1 MKTFSI
7 GFVCFAAFL
16 FCGCQMDALL
26 GPKVSISTTPARAGL
41 VNYDPPPKTQT
52 TRYYS
57 VKMGDEDVFVYST
70 AKTRFAYVSLSS
82 PVRVKVTSDAE
93 ISSLDIRPKKLAVQA
108 LRTDA
113 HHFEFDLP
121 GPCELSIEVN
131 GSSDGM
137 SGQPPLFV
145 FANPPEVRPSADAA
159 IFFASGK
166 VYDIGDYQVP
176 AGKTIYIEGGAILK
190 GSLNVDGD
198 NVKILGRG
206 IVDARTTGGRV
217 VRVSHC
223 KNVAIDGP
231 IFLNADTWG
240 VVAGN
245 VRNLTLKNIKVIN
258 ESTESVSPSTPD
270 GVDLLA
276 CSNVVADG
284 LFIRSE
290 DDSFCIKNGKYDW
303 NGNSEAITL
312 KNSVLFN
319 GPAGNAMEI
328 GWELPNQF
336 VRNVLYENIDVIHKT
351 AKLPR
356 NDRAAMA
363 IHLCQGSVVSNIDY
377 HGIRVEDAEEGLVN
391 LKIWDR
397 DPNAANPIGHIRDI
411 CFRDVS
417 LTGGNAVPSLLKG
430 YDLNHPVENVLFQNL
445 TILGRKILNAEEG
458 GIIHASTQNVRFQ

>member
-1 MKTFSI
+1 MKTFS
-7 GFVCFAAFL
+7 AAFAILLSFALWSCQASSL
-16 FCGCQMDALL
+16 FD
-26 GPKVSISTTPARAGL
+26 PKNSNTTSARAGV
-41 VNYDPPPKTQT
+41 VNYDPPPNTQT

-57 VKMGDEDVFVYST
+57 VTMDEEDVFVYST
-70 AKTRFAYVSLSS
+70 TKTRFAYVSLSGS
-82 PVRVKVTSDAE
+82 VRVKVVSDAE
-93 ISSLDIRPKKLAVQA
+93 ISSLDIRPKKWGIRA

-121 GPCELSIEVN
+121 GPCQLSIEIN
-131 GSSDGM
+131 GSSDGV
-137 SGQPPLFV
+137 SGQPPLFI
-145 FANPPEVRPSADAA
+145 FANPPEVKPSADSAL
-159 IFFASGK
+159 FFTGGK
-166 VYDIGDYQVP
+166 VYNIGDYQVP

-190 GSLNVDGD
+190 GSLNIGGD

-217 VRVSHC
+217 VRVSRC
-223 KNVAIDGP
+223 KNVTIDGP

-245 VRNLTLKNIKVIN
+245 VRGLSLKNIKVIN
-258 ESTESVSPSTPD
+258 ESTEGVSPSTPD

-303 NGNSEAITL
+303 NGNSESITL

-319 GPAGNAMEI
+319 GPAGNAMEV
-328 GWELPNQF
+328 GWELPNQY

-351 AKLPR
+351 AKLPK

-363 IHLCQGSVVSNIDY
+363 IHLCHGSIVSNIDY

-397 DPNAANPIGHIRDI
+397 DPNASNPIGHIRDI

-417 LTGGNAVPSLLKG
+417 LTGGDAVPSLLKG
-430 YDLNHPVENVLFQNL
+430 YDLDHPVENVSFQDFVY
-445 TILGRKILNAEEG
+445 LGKKVLDFDDA
-458 GIIHASTQNVRFQ
+458 GIVHASTKNIRFP